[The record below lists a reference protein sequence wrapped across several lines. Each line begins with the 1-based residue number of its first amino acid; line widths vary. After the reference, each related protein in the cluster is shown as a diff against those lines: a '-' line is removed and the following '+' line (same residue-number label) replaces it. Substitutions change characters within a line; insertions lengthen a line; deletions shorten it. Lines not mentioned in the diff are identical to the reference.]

1 MARFLRFCTLVLA
14 LGPGLLATVRAGC
27 VEDCNACAANDYPY
41 LNLKRC
47 YMECDLNP
55 PYSKIWIIC
64 KKYMHRNKMELTR
77 DDIREN
83 SDEDEAHFLPKK
95 YGGFM
100 KRYGGFMKKLDTLYM
115 SEPEDTKQEE
125 ILSKR
130 YGGFMKKDAETED
143 DLKELVGAEAPRE
156 SNIHQYGRD
165 RDEEVSKRYGGFMKK
180 DAEEEDDLKEL
191 VGAEAPREVNI
202 HQYGR
207 DRDEEVSKRYGG
219 FMKKDAEEEDDLKE
233 LVGTEAPREVNIHQ
247 YGRDRDEEESKRYG
261 GFMQSSKRSPELE
274 DEAKELQK
282 RYGGFMRRVGSP
294 SSDWWMLMHKRYR
307 GLLKRF
313 ASTPPYD
320 KEDEDSSKEGPEMEK
335 RYGGFMKF

>member
-130 YGGFMKKDAETED
+130 YGGFMKKDAET
-143 DLKELVGAEAPRE
+143 
-156 SNIHQYGRD
+156 
-165 RDEEVSKRYGGFMKK
+165 
-180 DAEEEDDLKEL
+180 EDDLKEL